1 MKRFNHT
8 AAAVSTSWAQFDD
21 LSVTAQDRATL
32 RELAKRLAELA
43 NSAEM
48 EEKKADWIRHND
60 LQTSRPMIFCDPELG
75 WCEIIPDE
83 SLSCEGD
90 LARDW
95 EMRLRKEIYYAA
107 EMKDDKVITATFP
120 ILYCATETDYGL
132 TVVMEKPDQ
141 VNGAYH
147 WDAPLKDYDTDFE
160 KLRFPE
166 ITVDYIK
173 TERLYNLAQEIF
185 GDILRVYK
193 QGNWWWSLGMTSTL
207 VQLRGLE
214 TIMYDMY
221 DYPDELHRLMAF
233 LRDANLARLDFLEKH
248 NLLSLNNDQSY
259 VGSGGFGWTNQLP
272 GKDFNPDHVTTM
284 DMWGFTESQETNM
297 ISEDMFAEFV
307 FPYQLEIA
315 KRFGLNCYG
324 CCEPLNGRWNTVK
337 QIPNLRRVSV
347 SPWADLDLMAEML
360 GKDYVLS
367 YKPNPSALAMP
378 AVNEADIRAG
388 LRHAREVAGKNNC
401 HLEVIMKDNSTLGK
415 DAGRAARWCRIAR
428 EELLG

>member
-1 MKRFNHT
+1 
-8 AAAVSTSWAQFDD
+8 
-21 LSVTAQDRATL
+21 
-32 RELAKRLAELA
+32 
-43 NSAEM
+43 
-48 EEKKADWIRHND
+48 
-60 LQTSRPMIFCDPELG
+60 
-75 WCEIIPDE
+75 
-83 SLSCEGD
+83 
-90 LARDW
+90 
-95 EMRLRKEIYYAA
+95 
-107 EMKDDKVITATFP
+107 
-120 ILYCATETDYGL
+120 
-132 TVVMEKPDQ
+132 
-141 VNGAYH
+141 
-147 WDAPLKDYDTDFE
+147 
-160 KLRFPE
+160 
-166 ITVDYIK
+166 
-173 TERLYNLAQEIF
+173 
-185 GDILRVYK
+185 
-193 QGNWWWSLGMTSTL
+193 
-207 VQLRGLE
+207 
-214 TIMYDMY
+214 
-221 DYPDELHRLMAF
+221 
-233 LRDANLARLDFLEKH
+233 
-248 NLLSLNNDQSY
+248 
-259 VGSGGFGWTNQLP
+259 
-272 GKDFNPDHVTTM
+272 
-284 DMWGFTESQETNM
+284 M